1 MRKLTRSPQR
11 GAWIGIGMLA
21 LIVLAFGV
29 YMIYLT
35 YGELQK
41 DDIDLIRLNWLAIA
55 VLGYLVVISGLIK
68 AADHGRE
75 THWLFSLIGEL
86 NSEFTG
92 ALVTGIL
99 FLVVL
104 AIPSERQAER
114 ELQERLIR
122 EMGSQNNGIALQA
135 VGELKAQDWLFDGT
149 LRNQYFVGA
158 NLTAA
163 DLWFADVQAA
173 ILWDANFSSAELV
186 KANLSYTDL
195 SNANLQG
202 ADLSDANFSYAN
214 LWRANLQ
221 ESTLKFTNFDQAD
234 LAEADFS
241 EAAFEEDTILPDG
254 SNWSPDTDMARF
266 TDPDHPNFWRSSDPA
281 SPAYAELSPDEQ

>member
-1 MRKLTRSPQR
+1 MHQPNRRWSRL
-11 GAWIGIGMLA
+11 GLAVIA
-21 LIVLAFGV
+21 LITLSIGLFLL
-29 YMIYLT
+29 YLT
-35 YGELQK
+35 YAELQK

-55 VLGYLVVISGLIK
+55 VLAYLVVVSGIVK

-75 THWLFSLIGEL
+75 SHWLFTLIGEL

-135 VGELKAQDWLFDGT
+135 VGELKAQNWLFDGT
-149 LRNQYFVGA
+149 LRSQYFVGA

-214 LWRANLQ
+214 LWRVDLQ
-221 ESTLKFTNFDQAD
+221 KSTLKFTNFAQAD

-241 EAAFEEDTILPDG
+241 GATFEEDTILPDG
-254 SNWSPDTDMARF
+254 SNWSPATDMARF
-266 TDPDHPNFWRSSDPA
+266 TDPDHPDFWRSSDPT
-281 SPAYAELSPDEQ
+281 SPAYAG